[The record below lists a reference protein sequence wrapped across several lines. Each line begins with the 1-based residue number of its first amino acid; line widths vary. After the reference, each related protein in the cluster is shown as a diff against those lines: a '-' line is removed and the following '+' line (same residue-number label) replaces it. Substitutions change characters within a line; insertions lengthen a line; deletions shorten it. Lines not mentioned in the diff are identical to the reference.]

1 MQKQNDWWSVLISK
15 HFIIQATDSEMILVG
30 TGISNQKKCVHSTT
44 VTIINNNQRTIKTI
58 RQEIAS
64 VMMDV
69 VAVPIIYY

>member
-1 MQKQNDWWSVLISK
+1 MQKKQNDWWSVLISK

-30 TGISNQKKCVHSTT
+30 ISNPNKCVHS
-44 VTIINNNQRTIKTI
+44 TIINNNQRTIKTI